1 VGSDAFSKL
10 SSFHLALVFA
20 QEYGLLSASLED
32 RPFIPAGRIVLGGA
46 PEGMR
51 RAFRSWDDRKT
62 STAKKDKVL
71 DLHEALEAFN
81 EHA

>member
-1 VGSDAFSKL
+1 
-10 SSFHLALVFA
+10 LALIFA

-32 RPFIPAGRIVLGGA
+32 RPFIPTGKIVLGGV

-62 STAKKDKVL
+62 PTAREDKML